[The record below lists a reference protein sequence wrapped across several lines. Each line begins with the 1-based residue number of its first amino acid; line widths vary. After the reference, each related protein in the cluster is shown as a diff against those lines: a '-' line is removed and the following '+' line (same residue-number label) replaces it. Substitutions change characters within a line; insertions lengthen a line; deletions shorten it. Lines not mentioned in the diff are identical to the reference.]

1 MALGKGL
8 GSLISSGTP
17 KFTATPLPEKKE
29 ELREKNDGQKIWLI
43 PISEI
48 IPNPE
53 QPRHFF
59 QPEELAD
66 LVNSIKVYGVIQP
79 LIVTERADGGY
90 ELIAGERRLRASG
103 MAGLTHVPAIIRT
116 ATLQQKLELAL
127 IENIQRQ
134 DLNPIEEAMAYAKL
148 ANEFNLTQNEIADR
162 VGKSRPTVTNIMR
175 LLDLPEVI
183 KQSLIDRKISMGQAR
198 AILSLRSPEE
208 QISLFEKMQ
217 NEKMTVRDVESN
229 VSRRG
234 PVARKGVIR
243 RDPNLTAQEQILEER
258 FGTKVHIS
266 QKGERGQIVIEYY
279 TRDDLRRLMQELS

>member
-1 MALGKGL
+1 
-8 GSLISSGTP
+8 
-17 KFTATPLPEKKE
+17 
-29 ELREKNDGQKIWLI
+29 
-43 PISEI
+43 
-48 IPNPE
+48 
-53 QPRHFF
+53 
-59 QPEELAD
+59 
-66 LVNSIKVYGVIQP
+66 

-103 MAGLTHVPAIIRT
+103 MSGLTHVPAIIRT

-243 RDPNLTAQEQILEER
+243 RYPNLTAQEQILEER